1 MTRAG
6 LIVGTVHNDSTR
18 TGQSDY
24 PLILADGTIY
34 KIFGSTSDRDLFW
47 AKSADDGLTW
57 SDPVLFFSGT
67 FEAITT
73 WYDKWTPGNT
83 GTLFHVAWLDTTNDI
98 VLYRALDTADDS
110 MGTQTTI
117 LDVTSTAAGAGQC
130 LSITRAIGG
139 NLYCLFDT
147 DGGVE
152 DGFYRSTDIGA
163 TWGARD
169 NTGGSEDGDYFF
181 LLPNPTSADTNDIL
195 CIFWDRSAD
204 ELTRKNIDDSANTFA
219 SETSIAGTML
229 DVAHTSC
236 SPQFA
241 VTLSD
246 ALNLGFLV
254 AWSARDTAN
263 ADLRFWTFDE
273 STITEGTP
281 VVLNSTDDQQCCAIA
296 LDTATGD
303 IYVFYLGKSDG
314 SETVGTSL
322 GIYYKVSTDDGATWG
337 SETAVGITLRNYSYL
352 MTCPIYTG
360 DWTVFTMVETAGTQ
374 KPLICAA
381 LLPESGGASML
392 VHPGMSG
399 GMRG

>member
-47 AKSADDGLTW
+47 TKSADDGLTW
-57 SDPVLFFSGT
+57 SDPVLFFTGT
-67 FEAITT
+67 FEGIST
-73 WYDKWTPGNT
+73 WYDKWTPSNT
-83 GTLFHVAWLDTTNDI
+83 GTLFHVAWFDTTNDI

-117 LDVTSTAAGAGQC
+117 LDVTHTAAGAGQC
-130 LSITRAIGG
+130 LSITRSIGG

-147 DGGVE
+147 DGGAE
-152 DGFYRSTDIGA
+152 TGFYRSEDVGA
-163 TWGARD
+163 TWGARS
-169 NTGGSEDGDYFF
+169 NVGGAEAGDYF
-181 LLPNPTSADTNDIL
+181 LLAPGFAADDEDII

-204 ELTRKNIDDSANTFA
+204 EISRKLYDNSGDAWAES
-219 SETSIAGTML
+219 SIATSMVDL
-229 DVAHTSC
+229 AHTSA

-241 VTLSD
+241 LTVDD
-246 ALNLGFLV
+246 ANNKILLAAWLNRDLV
-254 AWSARDTAN
+254 NS
-263 ADLRFWTFDE
+263 DLRFWTIDE
-273 STITEGTP
+273 STITEGTN
-281 VVLNSTDDQQCCAIA
+281 VILNSTDDQQCCTMA

-314 SETVGTSL
+314 SETVGTSVGL
-322 GIYYKVSTDDGATWG
+322 YYKVSTDDGATWG

-352 MTCPIYTG
+352 MTCPIFTG
-360 DWTVFTMVETAGTQ
+360 DWTVFTMVETAGSQ

-381 LLPESGGASML
+381 LLPESEAGASML
-392 VHPGMSG
+392 VHSGMSG